1 MKPQELARLTVE
13 TYVKTGRMPEKPDKL
28 DGVDVEK
35 AGTFVSIKT
44 KDDELRG
51 CIGTVAATKESIID
65 EIMNNAVSSAF
76 HDPRFNPV
84 KEDELPNLKYCVDI
98 MHEPEKVTDFR
109 QLDPKN
115 YGIIISSQTGR
126 KALLLPDLEGLDTIE
141 KQVTA
146 CMRKAGIQ
154 INDTVTIQRFKAER
168 FSE

>member
-13 TYVKTGRMPEKPDKL
+13 TYVKTGKMPEKPDMLEGIEVK
-28 DGVDVEK
+28 K

-44 KDDELRG
+44 KSGDLRG
-51 CIGTVAATKESIID
+51 CIGTVQAVRDSIID

-76 HDPRFNPV
+76 YDPRFPAV
-84 KEDELPNLKYCVDI
+84 SEDELSNLKYSVDI
-98 MHEPEKVTDFR
+98 LHEPEKVTDFR

-115 YGIIISSQTGR
+115 YGIIITSNTGR
-126 KALLLPDLEGLDTIE
+126 KALLLPDLEGLDTVE
-141 KQVTA
+141 KQVAA

-154 INDTVTIQRFKAER
+154 VSETVTIQRFKAER